1 MNELENKDHHPD
13 THLTYP
19 FISSSPSPSPSLPV
33 CFSLSVSHVQE
44 WVEIRKRWFDFQGI
58 GGVFEY
64 HFGSTDT
71 RVECYSGKAADP
83 VRTRSPN
90 SENRFH
96 YPGET
101 ILNKHL
107 FIRNEMLE
115 HPDDDEVCVYAE
127 TLSKPSQRECVRPA
141 ILFFCW
147 SALRLATRLL
157 DACAPSLSS

>member
-19 FISSSPSPSPSLPV
+19 FISSSPSPSLPV

-90 SENRFH
+90 SEKPVPLPR
-96 YPGET
+96 
-101 ILNKHL
+101 
-107 FIRNEMLE
+107 RN
-115 HPDDDEVCVYAE
+115 Y
-127 TLSKPSQRECVRPA
+127 SQQTFVHSE
-141 ILFFCW
+141 
-147 SALRLATRLL
+147 
-157 DACAPSLSS
+157 